1 MEEWLKV
8 LFSGFAGNIV
18 TFVLGLLIG
27 GFAGRG
33 IEIRRNNVRVDKNG
47 KLALRNK
54 KANID
59 MTDATNGGAIA
70 VIDNEDV
77 KIKM

>member
-18 TFVLGLLIG
+18 IFVLGLLIG
-27 GFAGRG
+27 GVAGRG
-33 IEIRRNNVRVDKNG
+33 IKIRRNNVRVDKNG

-59 MTDATNGGAIA
+59 MSGTTDGGTKAA
-70 VIDNEDV
+70 IDNVGGE
-77 KIKM
+77 IKM